1 MKEFMIGAAAIV
13 LAGAAV
19 AQTAAP
25 QPVPTAPQGV
35 AVPHA
40 APMAGFDREQT
51 RDEVVAKVR
60 EHFAQLDSNRDG
72 FLTKAEAE
80 AGHAAMKA
88 RMGDR
93 LANRGD
99 RLERHDPAAAFD
111 RLDTNKDGSIS
122 RDEFAKG
129 REMRI
134 ERRVELKDGQ
144 QVAPGADGRRMK
156 FRRMGGAM
164 MGGDMFE
171 MADANKD
178 NRVSLQE
185 ATDAALRHFDM
196 ADANRDGR
204 ITPEERRTMHRQMI
218 EKRRAPKAG

>member
-1 MKEFMIGAAAIV
+1 MKEFLLGAAAIV
-13 LAGAAV
+13 IAGAAV

-25 QPVPTAPQGV
+25 QPAPATPQGV

-40 APMAGFDREQT
+40 APMARFDREQT
-51 RDEVVAKVR
+51 RDEAVAKVR
-60 EHFAQLDSNRDG
+60 EHFAKLDANRDG

-80 AGHAAMKA
+80 AGHAAMRAA
-88 RMGDR
+88 RTER
-93 LANRGD
+93 RGD
-99 RLERHDPAAAFD
+99 RANRVERRDPAVAFD
-111 RLDTNKDGSIS
+111 RLDGNKDGAIS

-144 QVAPGADGRRMK
+144 AAAAGAEGHRMQ

-164 MGGDMFE
+164 MGGHMFE

-178 NRVSLQE
+178 SRVSLQE
-185 ATDAALRHFDM
+185 ATDAAVRHFDM

-204 ITPEERRTMHRQMI
+204 ITPEERRTIRRQLI